1 MDSLDLAFSSAL
13 EQARL
18 IREKQISPLEL
29 TQLYL
34 DRIQQLNP
42 HLGSF
47 YTVTADLAL
56 QDARAKTEQ
65 VMHESELPPL
75 FGVPIAIKDL
85 NPVKGLPC
93 SYGVSIIKK
102 RVAEIDDL
110 TYTKL
115 RAAGGI
121 LLGKTATSQLGSFP
135 YTEPPGFAPTRNPWD
150 LDYTPGGSSGGSSSA
165 VAAGLCAIAQGSD
178 GGGSV
183 RGPASCCGLVG
194 LKPSRG
200 RISQAPV
207 GEYLAGCSTHGPL
220 ARTVADAAAFM
231 DITAGYVTGDPY
243 WLPNPEPSFL
253 TMIRQPLRP
262 LKIGVVTTIEPV
274 GKADPECVAA
284 VEKMAQLLEG
294 LGHCVEPVISSDR
307 TSVGSVHL
315 GDMVEPFTILWRT
328 QTDVGVPPF
337 FLEKVNRWLWWRA
350 KFTSAAR
357 YVRAMHQA
365 QVFARR
371 VVQLWEP
378 LDVVLMPIFM
388 APVIRVGEWKRL
400 SPAQTLEQIIQW
412 IAPLPA
418 FNVSGQP
425 AISVPAGFDQ
435 RGLPIGVQLVGRP
448 AEDGTILS
456 LAAQIEQAQPWAHH
470 RPKFATN
477 PIEPG

>member
-1 MDSLDLAFSSAL
+1 MDLDLAFSSAL

-34 DRIQQLNP
+34 DRIEQFNP

-47 YTVTADLAL
+47 YTVTAELAL
-56 QDARAKTEQ
+56 QDAAAKTEQ
-65 VMHESELPPL
+65 MMQDSELPPL

-85 NPVKGLPC
+85 NPVKGIPC
-93 SYGVSIIKK
+93 SYGLSIIKK
-102 RVAEIDDL
+102 RVAELDDV
-110 TYTKL
+110 TYIKL
-115 RAAGGI
+115 KAAGGI

-135 YTEPPGFAPTRNPWD
+135 YTEPPGFPPARNPWN
-150 LDYTPGGSSGGSSSA
+150 LDYTPGGSSGGSAAA

-200 RISQAPV
+200 RISQAPI
-207 GEYLAGCSTHGPL
+207 GEHLAGCATNGPI
-220 ARTVADAAAFM
+220 ARTVADLAAFM

-253 TMIRQPLRP
+253 AMTQRSPQP

-274 GKADPECVAA
+274 GEADPECVAA
-284 VEKMAQLLEG
+284 VEKMARLLEG
-294 LGHCVEPVISSDR
+294 LGHKVEPAIVN
-307 TSVGSVHL
+307 L
-315 GDMVEPFTILWRT
+315 GDMVEPFIILWRT

-350 KFTSAAR
+350 KFTTAAR
-357 YVRAMHQA
+357 YVRATHQV
-365 QVFARR
+365 QTSARR
-371 VVQLWEP
+371 LVQLCEP
-378 LDVVLMPIFM
+378 FDVLLTPTFM
-388 APVIRVGEWKRL
+388 APVIRVGEWKQL
-400 SPAQTLEQIIQW
+400 SPVQTLDQIIRW
-412 IAPLPA
+412 IAPLPP
-418 FNVSGQP
+418 FNMSGQP
-425 AISVPAGFDQ
+425 AISIPAGFDE

-448 AEDGTILS
+448 AGDGTLLS
-456 LAAQIEQAQPWAHH
+456 LAAQIEQAQPWASD
-470 RPKFATN
+470 RPTFATRS
-477 PIEPG
+477 IL